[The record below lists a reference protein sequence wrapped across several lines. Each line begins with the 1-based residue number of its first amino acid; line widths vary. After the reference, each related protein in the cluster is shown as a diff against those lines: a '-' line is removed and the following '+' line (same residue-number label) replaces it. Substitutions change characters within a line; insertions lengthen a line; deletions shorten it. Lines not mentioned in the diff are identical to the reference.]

1 MEGIKTPPG
10 IVTKKSKILGGGISR
25 GLRVMTARTGRS
37 DWPKVS
43 LVIDWKDMMYEG
55 YPTHYFSSGYSALFC
70 VRRALAK
77 AAGKAPESILDFGCG
92 HGRVLR
98 SLAADFPRAGLAAA
112 DVDSGGVNFCAKTFG
127 AVPMYFNTEF
137 SRLVFKTKFDL
148 IWVGSVFTHLR
159 SERWMSLLEV
169 FRSILT
175 EDGLLVFS
183 THGSDT
189 ERRLREGQCQWCGLE
204 AERVAKILR
213 NYDER
218 GFGYSDYR
226 ESHDYGFSLSSPE
239 WVSPQIAEVG
249 LELVL
254 YQNNGWDDCQDV
266 WPFKL
271 ARVLRWT
278 PHRCGDADK
287 LAKRPASG
295 SVQEAERSFA
305 YASNSR
311 FLLRKLSVRVNR
323 GRS

>member
-1 MEGIKTPPG
+1 MKTLRQNVQET
-10 IVTKKSKILGGGISR
+10 IANTNWKISKRLR
-25 GLRVMTARTGRS
+25 GLLRRNQKFLEAGFREASGFMTARTGRS

-55 YPTHYFSSGYSALFC
+55 YPAHYFSSGYSALFC
-70 VRRALAK
+70 VRRALDK
-77 AAGKAPESILDFGCG
+77 AAGKVPDSILDFGCG

-98 SLAADFPRAGLAAA
+98 SLAADFPHAGLTAA
-112 DVDSGGVNFCAKTFG
+112 DVDSGGVNFCVKTFG
-127 AVPMYFNTEF
+127 AVPVYSNTDF
-137 SRLVFKTKFDL
+137 SRLVFNTKFDL

-159 SERWMSLLEV
+159 SERWMSLLEI

-183 THGSDT
+183 THGSDA

-204 AERVAKILR
+204 ADRVARILR
-213 NYDER
+213 DYDER

-226 ESHDYGFSLSSPE
+226 KSHDYGFSLSSPE

-266 WPFKL
+266 WASRL
-271 ARVLRWT
+271 ARV
-278 PHRCGDADK
+278 
-287 LAKRPASG
+287 
-295 SVQEAERSFA
+295 
-305 YASNSR
+305 
-311 FLLRKLSVRVNR
+311 
-323 GRS
+323 

>member
-1 MEGIKTPPG
+1 MKTLRQNVQET
-10 IVTKKSKILGGGISR
+10 IANTNWKISKRLR
-25 GLRVMTARTGRS
+25 GLLRRNQKFLEAGFREASGFMTARTGRS

-55 YPTHYFSSGYSALFC
+55 YPAHYFSSGYSALFC
-70 VRRALAK
+70 VRRALDK
-77 AAGKAPESILDFGCG
+77 AAGKVPDSILDFGCG

-98 SLAADFPRAGLAAA
+98 SLAADFPHAGLTAA
-112 DVDSGGVNFCAKTFG
+112 DVDSGGVNFCVKTFG
-127 AVPMYFNTEF
+127 AVPVYSNTDF
-137 SRLVFKTKFDL
+137 SRLVFNTKFDL

-183 THGSDT
+183 THGSDA

-204 AERVAKILR
+204 ADRVARILR
-213 NYDER
+213 DYDER

-226 ESHDYGFSLSSPE
+226 KSHDYGFSLSSPE

-266 WPFKL
+266 WASRL
-271 ARVLRWT
+271 ARV
-278 PHRCGDADK
+278 
-287 LAKRPASG
+287 
-295 SVQEAERSFA
+295 
-305 YASNSR
+305 
-311 FLLRKLSVRVNR
+311 
-323 GRS
+323 

>member
-1 MEGIKTPPG
+1 
-10 IVTKKSKILGGGISR
+10 
-25 GLRVMTARTGRS
+25 MTARTGRS

-55 YPTHYFSSGYSALFC
+55 YPAHYFSSGYSALFC
-70 VRRALAK
+70 VRRALDK
-77 AAGKAPESILDFGCG
+77 AAGKVPDSILDFGCG

-98 SLAADFPRAGLAAA
+98 SLAADFPHAGLTAA
-112 DVDSGGVNFCAKTFG
+112 DVDSGGVNFCVKTFG
-127 AVPMYFNTEF
+127 AVPVYSNTDF
-137 SRLVFKTKFDL
+137 SRLVFNTKFDL

-183 THGSDT
+183 THGSDA

-204 AERVAKILR
+204 ADRVARILR
-213 NYDER
+213 DYDER

-226 ESHDYGFSLSSPE
+226 KSHDYGFSLSSPE

-266 WPFKL
+266 WASRL
-271 ARVLRWT
+271 ARV
-278 PHRCGDADK
+278 
-287 LAKRPASG
+287 
-295 SVQEAERSFA
+295 
-305 YASNSR
+305 
-311 FLLRKLSVRVNR
+311 
-323 GRS
+323 

>member
-1 MEGIKTPPG
+1 MKRLPLDLGLDFQGKQQQLFESRPMKTLRQNVQET
-10 IVTKKSKILGGGISR
+10 IANTNWKVSKRLR
-25 GLRVMTARTGRS
+25 GLLRRNQKFLEAGFREASGFMTARTGRS

-70 VRRALAK
+70 VRRALDK
-77 AAGKAPESILDFGCG
+77 AGSKAPESILDFGCG

-98 SLAADFPRAGLAAA
+98 SLAADFPRAGLTAA
-112 DVDSGGVNFCAKTFG
+112 DVDPGGVNFCAKTFG
-127 AVPMYFNTEF
+127 AIPMYSDTDF
-137 SRLVFKTKFDL
+137 SRLVFNTKFDL

-159 SERWMSLLEV
+159 SERWMGLLEV

-183 THGSDT
+183 THGSEV

-204 AERVAKILR
+204 ADRVARILR

-226 ESHDYGFSLSSPE
+226 KSQDYGFSLSSPE
-239 WVSPQIAEVG
+239 WVSPQITEVG
-249 LELVL
+249 FELVL

-266 WPFKL
+266 WALKL
-271 ARVLRWT
+271 ACV
-278 PHRCGDADK
+278 
-287 LAKRPASG
+287 
-295 SVQEAERSFA
+295 
-305 YASNSR
+305 
-311 FLLRKLSVRVNR
+311 
-323 GRS
+323 